1 MSKLPPFNFLPL
13 CEDEL
18 RTSGRTK
25 MGYLK
30 QIEIENFKSW
40 RGRRI
45 IGPLMRFSCI
55 IGTNGS
61 GKSNLMDA
69 LSFAM
74 GERSS
79 TLRVKQLRDL
89 IHGAHIGQPVSDS
102 ASVAIRYRGDAEQE
116 VVFCRRIIG
125 NSSEYFINNVKFTL
139 AKYLE
144 QLEMV
149 GIVSKA
155 QNCLVFQG
163 TVETI
168 ALKEPKERTKMFE
181 SISQSKEL
189 AAEYIRR
196 KEALLKAKEDTQFHF
211 NKKKSASVERKQMF
225 KDKVEAQR
233 YQALL
238 DELQD
243 KHLQL
248 KLAELHQNERAVSVL
263 SGTLREKQQAAGEK
277 NDELLSEEQALK
289 TCKKEHG
296 RLNREQ
302 QHLEKEIRAQEHV
315 HSQSNA
321 QYIKAKVNSSHLTKK
336 MELARDALKKAEKT
350 SVTKEQELVERK
362 QQMEE
367 LKRSWRNYEKKARE
381 EGVSRERHIELDEDQ
396 LKQYR
401 DLKELVHQQGAGLSQ
416 QAEKMNWEVRS
427 DHEKIVFDQR
437 RKKEL
442 EAALRSNQAQLDD
455 LISRAEK
462 LEEYAKNCSST
473 LDESRRQEESLS
485 VELERGR
492 QRSEKVAQELSQV
505 LEELRNARLD
515 NHESKRQLQRKELL
529 EKLSRLYPEAVYGRL
544 ADLCSPIHK
553 KYQLAV
559 TKVFGRYM
567 NAIVVSSEKVAR
579 ECISFI
585 KNERAE
591 PETFLP
597 IDYLDVSPL
606 NERLRTVPGAKML
619 VDVVQISA
627 AVGVNQLRKAVH
639 FVCGN
644 TLVCESIKDA
654 KSVAFDRPERHKTVS
669 LDGTLFSKS
678 GVISG
683 GSSDL
688 RNKARCWDEKAVVQL
703 KERKDQLTA
712 ELQDLLRLR
721 RKESDLKQI
730 VAQAQGAKTR
740 LKYAKADLDNITKK
754 NLVHYRAEISRLE
767 SEKANLDY
775 QIQMQ
780 QECVELKDAEMKK
793 TREQIEQIERSVFAD
808 FCAEIGVE
816 TIREYEQEYLKQQ
829 TELDKKQLEFESHR
843 TRLNAQ
849 LEYEQKQLDQQ
860 KIKRSKMEETTKK
873 TEAMMAE
880 HKEGEKKLLLDV
892 EEAQDKLAA
901 LKNQLLLK
909 TSQVADAKAELD
921 HKSRSIQKINK
932 DFVKLQ
938 REVMSAETALEQK
951 RMARH
956 NLLLACK
963 IQGLPITLLSGNLN
977 DISEM
982 DTETESTLGTL
993 DLYERE
999 ALLIVDYSSLAAELR
1014 SVQTEQEAE
1023 ACLHR
1028 LREALASVEDVLY
1041 HTTAPNMKALEKV
1054 REVKDKFQGVAEAFD
1069 ASTRVVRKCSQ
1080 EFEQVKF
1087 QRCQRFNKCFEH
1099 VSVVIDQ
1106 IYKRLCRNS
1115 SAQAILSAD
1124 NPDEPFLGGI
1134 NYCCVAPGKRFTS
1147 MDNLSGGEKA
1157 IAALALLFAIHSF
1170 CPAPFFILD
1179 EVDAALDNSNIGKVT
1194 SFLQD
1199 ESSSNMQIIV
1209 ISLKEEFFSK
1219 ADALLGV
1226 YSVYEDCMVSHIL
1239 TLDLR
1244 PYPLAEEAREKQAH
1258 VERVRPV

>member
-1 MSKLPPFNFLPL
+1 
-13 CEDEL
+13 
-18 RTSGRTK
+18 

-243 KHLQL
+243 KRLQL

-350 SVTKEQELVERK
+350 LVTKEQELVERK

-381 EGVSRERHIELDEDQ
+381 EGMSRERHIELDEDQ

-485 VELERGR
+485 VELEQGR

-754 NLVHYRAEISRLE
+754 NVVHYRAEISRLE

-892 EEAQDKLAA
+892 EEAQNKLAA

-921 HKSRSIQKINK
+921 HKSRSIQKINR

-977 DISEM
+977 DISE
-982 DTETESTLGTL
+982 
-993 DLYERE
+993 
-999 ALLIVDYSSLAAELR
+999 VQ

-1170 CPAPFFILD
+1170 CPAPFFVLD
-1179 EVDAALDNSNIGKVT
+1179 EVDAALDNSNIGKVELQISDFLWFPLFVDLVFLLWIQVT